1 MFMVIS
7 KDRIASYL
15 ISLST
20 VMILFVM
27 SFAITNSN
35 NEIIKTSA
43 NITSENNIENTM
55 KTDEIQD
62 EESNDINKNI
72 TNILQK

>member
-43 NITSENNIENTM
+43 NETSENNIENTT
-55 KTDEIQD
+55 KTDEIED
-62 EESNDINKNI
+62 EKSNDTNKNI